1 MSKATLE
8 NGTKMITEKENK
20 KAAAFFRSRLPLDYH
35 DNKRSLSSEGEHG
48 ERVLAWISADGLR
61 KISERGMVIEVVGK
75 SAKSRDIFY
84 LTARALILRSV
95 SVQCGYPID
104 FLPDRLT
111 EQLREDISERGL
123 LALDKM
129 GWESKSFLD
138 SAQTYEVE
146 VFIERWLN
154 SGRSLL
160 IRSEASLSVT
170 PQWSDEFK
178 NFLKRRLSASFIV
191 G

>member
-1 MSKATLE
+1 
-8 NGTKMITEKENK
+8 MITQKENK

-35 DNKRSLSSEGEHG
+35 DTKRSLASEGEHG
-48 ERVLAWISADGLR
+48 ERVIAWIATDGLR
-61 KISERGMVIEVVGK
+61 KVSERGMVIEVVGK

-104 FLPDRLT
+104 FLPERLT
-111 EQLREDISERGL
+111 EQLREDIVERGV

-129 GWESKSFLD
+129 GWETKSFLD
-138 SAQTYEVE
+138 PSQTYEIE

-160 IRSEASLSVT
+160 MRSEVALSVNQ
-170 PQWSDEFK
+170 QWSDEFK
-178 NFLKRRLSASFIV
+178 NFLKRRLSTTFTV